1 MPRNRTRKTS
11 IGTFTEDS
19 MKEAVKLVL
28 DGTSLRKAAEMKEV
42 ARNTLHR

>member
-1 MPRNRTRKTS
+1 MPRNRVRKTD
-11 IGTFTEDS
+11 IATFTENS

-28 DGTSLRKAAEMKEV
+28 EGTSLRKAAEMKGV